1 MKPLR
6 IGSRGSILARWQA
19 EFVRKQLF
27 QITGAEAEVVIIKT
41 SGDKMQQSPL
51 AQIGGKGI
59 FIKELEE
66 ALLDESVDLAVHSV
80 KDIPTDTPSRLHFP
94 AVCRR
99 DDVRDCVVSYRGTPL
114 ANLRHY
120 RPDLD
125 LRDLRGN
132 VDTRLRKV
140 ESGEYDAIVL
150 SKAGLDRLGWAQKI
164 TEALSTDISLP
175 AVGQGAIAIESR
187 LRDQE
192 TTDILGKLDDP
203 ETRTAIIAER
213 ALLSALQGGCQVPL
227 GAWARIE
234 RGELVMEAVVCSV
247 DGAQYVREKASAP
260 PEKPAELGQ
269 QLARV
274 LAAGGET
281 RGRDARGR
289 AEPVACGCVA
299 RSRSA
304 SVGAAGAGI
313 RGAGRCGGA
322 G

>member
-1 MKPLR
+1 VKPLR

-19 EFVRKQLF
+19 EFIRKQLF
-27 QITGAEAEVVIIKT
+27 QITGAEAEIVIIKT

-99 DDVRDCVVSYRGTPL
+99 DDVRDCVVSHRGTPL
-114 ANLRHY
+114 ANLRQGARVGTSSLRRQAQLRHY

-187 LRDQE
+187 LKDQE
-192 TTDILGKLDDP
+192 TTDILAKLDDP
-203 ETRTAIIAER
+203 ESRTAIIAER

-227 GAWARIE
+227 GAWARME

-247 DGAQYVREKASAP
+247 DGAQYVREKSSAP
-260 PEKPAELGQ
+260 PEQPAELGQ

-274 LAAGGET
+274 LAEGGARTILEEVQ
-281 RGRDARGR
+281 RARG
-289 AEPVACGCVA
+289 
-299 RSRSA
+299 
-304 SVGAAGAGI
+304 
-313 RGAGRCGGA
+313 
-322 G
+322 